1 MRLYPAID
9 LKDGQC
15 VRLKQGLFDQ
25 VKSYSDTPA
34 EVARLWE
41 SQGGRFL
48 HLVDLDGALK
58 GRSVNA
64 ACIREIVEAVSIP
77 VELGGGIRSLSDMEE
92 IFDLGVYRVIL
103 GTKAV
108 QEPELLAQ
116 AVKEFGSEHIAA
128 GIDARDGYVAI
139 QGWETVSER
148 TAVDLALQMKDM
160 GIRTIIYTDI
170 SRDGMLTGPNVEATR
185 QMMKQTGLDVIASGG
200 MSCMEDLER
209 LHTAGI
215 SGAIIG
221 KALYEKRIDLREAVR
236 RFEGASIE

>member
-25 VKSYSDTPA
+25 VKAYSDSPA

-41 SQGGRFL
+41 RQGGRFL
-48 HLVDLDGALK
+48 HLVDLDGALR

-64 ACIREIVEAVSIP
+64 ACIRQIVDAVSIP
-77 VELGGGIRSLSDMEE
+77 VELGGGIRTLSDIRE
-92 IFDLGVYRVIL
+92 ILKLGVYRAIL

-108 QEPELLAQ
+108 QEPELLAR
-116 AVKEFGSEHIAA
+116 AVREFGSEHIAA
-128 GIDARDGYVAI
+128 GIDAKNGYVAI
-139 QGWETVSER
+139 QGWETVSR
-148 TAVDLALQMKDM
+148 RRAIDLALEMKDM
-160 GIRTIIYTDI
+160 GVRTIIYTDI
-170 SRDGMLTGPNVEATR
+170 SRDGMLSGPNVEATR
-185 QMMKQTGLDVIASGG
+185 QMAEQTGLDIVASGG
-200 MSCMEDLER
+200 MSCMEDLEQ
-209 LHTAGI
+209 LYEAGI

-236 RFEGASIE
+236 RFEG